1 MLWSSTQVHFSSLG
15 PCLSAWLSM
24 LVLNAIF
31 QLGCLR
37 SFSLKMSWLLHI
49 DCFTVPPNTA
59 FRRQRWPIRNN
70 SNILKHHQ
78 HSVRRIECIYCSFV
92 WIVCTQNCRPF
103 WPHPPP
109 TCILTVLPILDFWT
123 SFDPFLLRTY
133 YVSTLSTAPKTNLI
147 CGHFCH
153 WNLVQPIYSGQP
165 VKENTRNGQS
175 YLFLLG

>member
-59 FRRQRWPIRNN
+59 FQRQRWPLRNN
-70 SNILKHHQ
+70 SKILKHHQ
-78 HSVRRIECIYCSFV
+78 HSVRRIEYFYGSFV
-92 WIVCTQNCRPF
+92 WIGCTQNCRPF

-109 TCILTVLPILDFWT
+109 TCVLTVLPIRGGQIEKSCYITSKTIDFC
-123 SFDPFLLRTY
+123 LRGYNKT
-133 YVSTLSTAPKTNLI
+133 PKFN
-147 CGHFCH
+147 CKSH
-153 WNLVQPIYSGQP
+153 
-165 VKENTRNGQS
+165 
-175 YLFLLG
+175 